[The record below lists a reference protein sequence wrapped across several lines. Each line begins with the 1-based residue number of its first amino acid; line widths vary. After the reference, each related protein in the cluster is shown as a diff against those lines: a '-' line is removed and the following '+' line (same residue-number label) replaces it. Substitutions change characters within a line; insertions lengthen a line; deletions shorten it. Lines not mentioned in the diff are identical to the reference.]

1 MLESSIYQ
9 FGKHDMNIMKTGIK
23 QGKTAEEVV
32 SEYQPWTG
40 LITAIQTSLAA
51 ENSVAKQPAE
61 EAAPVSQMEP
71 NITVNEVETVK
82 LKTSLEEGPDLAC
95 MEEDWL
101 SMVDRIISKH
111 CAFVTG
117 VALLMLFS
125 WFS

>member
-1 MLESSIYQ
+1 
-9 FGKHDMNIMKTGIK
+9 MNIMKTGIK
-23 QGKTAEEVV
+23 QGKTAEEIV

-51 ENSVAKQPAE
+51 ENSVAKKPAE
-61 EAAPVSQMEP
+61 EGEAAVSQMSP
-71 NITVNEVETVK
+71 NITVDEADKVK
-82 LKTSLEEGPDLAC
+82 LKTSLEEGPDLAS

-101 SMVDRIISKH
+101 SMVDRVISKH